1 MDTAGVITLKQA
13 VASILNVTKKPE
25 SEYHRYEQ
33 LVIQGLTE
41 LNLYVRSYPKQ
52 VKVDM
57 NNQGWIDVPD
67 DFIDLVTIG
76 VHHNGQLFT
85 FTRNDRILVTTSI
98 DSLYNEYQDEL
109 EGEGVAIDNG
119 QITGFG
125 ARGGKNEF
133 YYKWDK
139 GERRIYIAGFPRQTV
154 FLTYI
159 SSGVGFDSPTHIE
172 RAVLPLLEAY
182 VVWKDARYDREIPA
196 NHKQLLEYY
205 FHQERRKLRALNAPT
220 ADEWRDAIYKSYK
233 RAVKR

>member
-13 VASILNVTKKPE
+13 VASILNKTKRPE

-33 LVIQGLTE
+33 LVIEGLTE

-52 VKVDM
+52 TKVDM
-57 NNQGWIDVPD
+57 DDQGWVDLPS
-67 DFIDLVTIG
+67 DFVDFVSIG
-76 VHHNGQLFT
+76 IHHNGQLFT
-85 FTRNDRILVTTSI
+85 FTRNDKIIVTTSI

-139 GERRIYIAGFPRQTV
+139 GERRIYIAGFPQQTV

-172 RAVLPLLEAY
+172 RAVLPALTSY
-182 VVWKDARYDREIPA
+182 VMWEDAKYDREIPA
-196 NHKQLLEYY
+196 NQKQLLEYY
-205 FHQERRKLRALNAPT
+205 FHQERRKLRSLNAPT
-220 ADEWRDAIYKSYK
+220 ADEWKDAIYKSYK